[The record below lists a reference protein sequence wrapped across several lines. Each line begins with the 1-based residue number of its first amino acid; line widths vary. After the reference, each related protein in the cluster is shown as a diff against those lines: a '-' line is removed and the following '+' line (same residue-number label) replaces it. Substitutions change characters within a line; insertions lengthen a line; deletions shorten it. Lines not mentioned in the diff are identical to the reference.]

1 MRNRAVHFIGLAVAV
16 AVATSLSLGSPTPAD
31 ADAGSSKPPPTDRS
45 QKSAEGERKAATPN
59 NAGKYKRNPLLK
71 ELLSEEDEGGAEPEP
86 AASALCQRFTNA
98 PNPFANPF
106 PNVDQIRADAIV
118 TSGNMAGC
126 STPQNETTIAV
137 NPENPRNLVAGAN
150 DYRLFN
156 TRENRNDSSGWAY
169 TSFDGGR
176 SWRNIQ
182 LPHLT
187 FQTGAPAPLSYMDS
201 AGDPV
206 VAFGP
211 ANTVY
216 YGNIAFS
223 RAAPA
228 LGGTQ
233 PAGAITV
240 NVSHDGGLTWSEPV
254 IVAIDGVNPQGQPIP
269 TTVFNDKVWLSA
281 DPRNGGVYVTW
292 TRFADK
298 ANGDYLESP
307 IVVARSDDF
316 GRSFSAFTRVDPPLA
331 QAGNGFTPFSQ
342 GSNPRV
348 GRDGTLYIAYESANC
363 QTVACDQPGDR
374 DVTQIATSR
383 DHGRTFRRV
392 VIDTNFD
399 FPLNE
404 DAGALTLTGENF
416 RINSYPQL
424 AYDSTTDR
432 LAVTWNDDRN
442 GVYDASGKS
451 VRTNGDNIVATS
463 RSGSRW
469 STPVV
474 VGTPQDE
481 VFGAVAAVRRVVAV
495 TSYTRHYDP
504 SGVKLDYAAWS
515 SRGKLRTAMPI
526 HRVTTQSS
534 DPQIQFVGAGLDSG
548 KDLQGLF
555 IGDYTAAALGADLR
569 LHPSW
574 TDFRGK
580 PGVTKPNQDAYT
592 ATVNLRSGRRR

>member
-1 MRNRAVHFIGLAVAV
+1 MRKRAIRFIGLAAAV
-16 AVATSLSLGSPTPAD
+16 VVSASLSLGASTPAG

-45 QKSAEGERKAATPN
+45 QKNLERGRKAAPQEY
-59 NAGKYKRNPLLK
+59 AGKYKRNPLLK

-86 AASALCQRFTNA
+86 AASALCQRFINA
-98 PNPFANPF
+98 PNPYADPF
-106 PNVDQIRADAIV
+106 PNVDQIRGDAIAV
-118 TSGNMAGC
+118 TGTQAGC
-126 STPQNETTIAV
+126 STAQNETTIAV

-156 TRENRNDSSGWAY
+156 TREDRNDASGWAY
-169 TSFDGGR
+169 TSLNGGR
-176 SWRNIQ
+176 TWRNIQ

-187 FQTGAPAPLSYMDS
+187 FQTQARGALSYMDS

-211 ANTVY
+211 RNTVY
-216 YGNIAFS
+216 YGNIVFS

-228 LGGTQ
+228 SGGTE
-233 PAGAITV
+233 PASAITV
-240 NVSHDGGLTWSEPV
+240 NVSHDGGLTWGEPV
-254 IVAIDGVNPQGQPIP
+254 IVAIDGVNSQGQPRP
-269 TTVFNDKVWLSA
+269 TTVFNDKVWLAA
-281 DPRNGGVYVTW
+281 DPHNGRVYVTW
-292 TRFADK
+292 TRFADQ

-307 IVVARSDDF
+307 IVVARSDNY

-348 GRDGTLYIAYESANC
+348 GRDGTLYIAYESTSC
-363 QTVACDQPGDR
+363 RTVACDQPDDR
-374 DVTQIATSR
+374 DVTQMATSR
-383 DHGRTFRRV
+383 DRGRTFRRV
-392 VIDTNFD
+392 VVDTNFD

-404 DAGALTLTGENF
+404 DAGTPTLTGQNF

-424 AYDSTTDR
+424 TYDSRTRR
-432 LAVTWNDDRN
+432 LVVTWNDDRN
-442 GVYDASGKS
+442 GVYDADGRS

-463 RSGSRW
+463 RNGSNW

-481 VFGAVAAVRRVVAV
+481 VFGAVAATRRVVAV

-515 SRGKLRTAMPI
+515 SRGLPRSGTRI
-526 HRVTTQSS
+526 SRVTTQSS
-534 DPQIQFVGAGLDSG
+534 DPRIQFVAAGLQSG
-548 KDLQGLF
+548 KDLQGVF
-555 IGDYTAAALGADLR
+555 IGDYTAVALGADLR

-574 TDFRGK
+574 TDFRGR
-580 PGVTKPNQDAYT
+580 PGATKPNQDAYT
-592 ATVNLRSGRRR
+592 ATIPLRSDRRR

>member
-1 MRNRAVHFIGLAVAV
+1 V
-16 AVATSLSLGSPTPAD
+16 
-31 ADAGSSKPPPTDRS
+31 GSSV
-45 QKSAEGERKAATPN
+45 
-59 NAGKYKRNPLLK
+59 
-71 ELLSEEDEGGAEPEP
+71 
-86 AASALCQRFTNA
+86 CQRFIDA
-98 PNPFANPF
+98 PNPYANPF
-106 PNVDQIRADAIV
+106 PNVDQITNDAV
-118 TSGNMAGC
+118 VASGTMAGC

-156 TRENRNDSSGWAY
+156 TREKRNDGSGWAY
-169 TSFDGGR
+169 TSLNGGR
-176 SWRNIQ
+176 TWRNIQ

-187 FQTGAPAPLSYMDS
+187 IQTGARGRLSQMDS

-206 VAFGP
+206 VAFGRGS
-211 ANTVY
+211 TVY
-216 YGNIAFS
+216 FGNIVFS
-223 RAAPA
+223 RADPTP
-228 LGGTQ
+228 GGTE
-233 PAGAITV
+233 PASAITV
-240 NVSHDGGLTWSEPV
+240 NVSHDGGLTWGEPV
-254 IVAIDGVNPQGQPIP
+254 IVAVDGVNPQGQLTP
-269 TTVFNDKVWLSA
+269 TTVFNDKVWLAA

-307 IVVARSDDF
+307 IVVARSGNY
-316 GRSFSAFTRVDPPLA
+316 GRTFSAFTRVDPPLA

-348 GRDGTLYIAYESANC
+348 GRDGTLHIAYESTSC

-383 DHGRTFRRV
+383 DQGRTFRRV

-404 DAGALTLTGENF
+404 DAGTLTLTGENF

-424 AYDSTTDR
+424 AYDARTGR
-432 LAVTWNDDRN
+432 LVVTWNDDRN
-442 GVYDASGKS
+442 GVYDANGKS

-463 RSGSRW
+463 RNGSSW

-481 VFGAVAAVRRVVAV
+481 VFGAVAAARRVVAI

-515 SRGKLRTAMPI
+515 SRGPLRSGTRI
-526 HRVTTQSS
+526 RRVTTQSS
-534 DPQIQFVGAGLDSG
+534 DPQIQFVGTGLQSG
-548 KDLQGLF
+548 KDLQGVF
-555 IGDYTAAALGADLR
+555 IGDYTAVALGTDLR

-592 ATVNLRSGRRR
+592 ASVDLRLGHRR